1 MSAAVVEE
9 VCTITAK
16 GQTTVPK
23 AVRQALGVGYGG
35 RIAFRVARG
44 RVTVHALPPEQ
55 DRDEAADPALAPFL
69 ALLEADLAARP
80 AKACE
85 LFDAHQPCGAEA
97 NMAKYLAAKASWEAA
112 NACLQFHGGFG
123 FASEYDVERKFR
135 ETRLYQVAPISTNL
149 ILSYVAEHM
158 LGLPRSF

>member
-1 MSAAVVEE
+1 MPVVEE

-44 RVTVHALPPEQ
+44 RVTVHALPEEG
-55 DRDEAADPALAPFL
+55 DADPALAPFL

-80 AKACE
+80 MEAVRPLPEA
-85 LFDAHQPCGAEA
+85 LTGRLDA
-97 NMAKYLAAKASWEAA
+97 LAAEV
-112 NACLQFHGGFG
+112 G
-123 FASEYDVERKFR
+123 EMDPD
-135 ETRLYQVAPISTNL
+135 APIEGEVSL
-149 ILSYVAEHM
+149 
-158 LGLPRSF
+158 

>member
-1 MSAAVVEE
+1 MSSAVVEE

-55 DRDEAADPALAPFL
+55 DQDEAADPALAPFL
-69 ALLEADLAARP
+69 ALLEADLAVRP
-80 AKACE
+80 AQAVRPLPKR
-85 LFDAHQPCGAEA
+85 LTGRLEA
-97 NMAKYLAAKASWEAA
+97 LAAEVGAVDP
-112 NACLQFHGGFG
+112 N
-123 FASEYDVERKFR
+123 
-135 ETRLYQVAPISTNL
+135 APIEGEVSL
-149 ILSYVAEHM
+149 
-158 LGLPRSF
+158 